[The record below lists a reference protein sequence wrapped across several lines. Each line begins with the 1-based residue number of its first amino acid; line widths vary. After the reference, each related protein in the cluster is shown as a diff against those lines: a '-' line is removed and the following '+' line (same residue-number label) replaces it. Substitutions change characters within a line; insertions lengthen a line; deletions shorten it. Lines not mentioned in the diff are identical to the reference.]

1 MKKLVS
7 AAVIAALVAGTASA
21 EVKLRANARVQSNIL
36 KSTMAKSDSDSNH
49 NDWLNLK
56 GWGDAKDSVS
66 ISAKEDF
73 GGLDIT
79 TTINSTT
86 VDEKYATFDTYDAW
100 LKFGSFTLKA
110 GKYGTRNADR
120 PRNNVTDVNLLD
132 GDQGKWG
139 INPKFS
145 GNGSTG
151 YYGKD
156 FDNITA
162 ISGTSKLSFLG
173 SYEIKDVLPGSL
185 TFFLGAVENQTAS
198 SSYTTKTTTEVELSK
213 DGKEATA
220 TSTSTTKASTG
231 DTVVYYHDYSKNKVY
246 SGCSFAALYN
256 QKDVVKLEAVV
267 RSFTEDVFGAGLYAN
282 LLMVENMNIGLGFT
296 FLNDSTENAKNS
308 AWAVQTMTSYK
319 ISDEMIATLQARY
332 SSYKAEDVDADTAL
346 ELVAGVRY
354 VASDTFRCGLEA
366 GVYMDDLDDN
376 DETANGKN
384 HLTVFPTVQ
393 VNSGKNAYF
402 CTGVSFDTKLDTGD
416 MKDTATVTTVT
427 VPFIVRVK
435 M

>member
-7 AAVIAALVAGTASA
+7 AAVIAALVAGAANA
-21 EVKLRANARVQSNIL
+21 EVKLSANARARANIL
-36 KSTMAKSDSDSNH
+36 KSTIAKSDSDSNH

-56 GWGDAKDSVS
+56 GWGDASDTVS

-86 VDEKYATFDTYDAW
+86 ADEKYATFDTYDAW

-110 GKYGTRNADR
+110 GKYSTRNADR
-120 PRNNVTDVNLLD
+120 PRNNTTDVNLLD
-132 GDQGKWG
+132 GNAGKWG
-139 INPKFS
+139 VNPTFS
-145 GNGSTG
+145 GNGNAG

-173 SYEIKDVLPGSL
+173 SYEIKDALPGAL
-185 TFFLGAVENQTAS
+185 TFFLGAVENQTAK
-198 SSYTTKTTTEVELSK
+198 YGA
-213 DGKEATA
+213 D
-220 TSTSTTKASTG
+220 
-231 DTVVYYHDYSKNKVY
+231 DTVVYYHNYSKNTVY
-246 SGCSFAALYN
+246 SGCSFSALYN
-256 QKDVVKLEAVV
+256 QKDTVKLEAVV

-296 FLNDSTENAKNS
+296 FVNDSTENAKNS
-308 AWAVQTMTSYK
+308 AWAAQTMTSYK
-319 ISDEMIATLQARY
+319 ISDELTATLQARY
-332 SSYKAEDVDADTAL
+332 SSYKAEDVDAETAL
-346 ELVAGVRY
+346 EVVAGVRY
-354 VASDTFRCGLEA
+354 IASDTFRCGLEA
-366 GVYMDDLDDN
+366 GVYMDDLDNN
-376 DETANGKN
+376 DDKATGKN
-384 HLTVFPTVQ
+384 HLTVFPTLQ

-402 CTGVSFDTKLDTGD
+402 CTGVNFDTKLDTGD
-416 MKDTATVTTVT
+416 MKDTATVTTIT

>member
-7 AAVIAALVAGTASA
+7 AAVIAALVAGAANA
-21 EVKLRANARVQSNIL
+21 EVKLSANARARANIL
-36 KSTMAKSDSDSNH
+36 KSTIAKSDSDSNH

-56 GWGDAKDSVS
+56 GAGDASDTVS
-66 ISAKEDF
+66 ISAKEAF

-86 VDEKYATFDTYDAW
+86 ADEKYATFDTYDAW

-120 PRNNVTDVNLLD
+120 PRNNTTDINLLD
-132 GDQGKWG
+132 GDAGKWG
-139 INPKFS
+139 INPAFTTKDAK
-145 GNGSTG
+145 GNVIKDAG

-162 ISGTSKLSFLG
+162 INGTSKLSFLG
-173 SYEIKDVLPGSL
+173 SYEIKDALPGTL
-185 TFFLGAVENQTAS
+185 TFFLGAVEND
-198 SSYTTKTTTEVELSK
+198 KNGE
-213 DGKEATA
+213 KEPA
-220 TSTSTTKASTG
+220 
-231 DTVVYYHDYSKNKVY
+231 VYYHNYSKNKVD

-256 QKDVVKLEAVV
+256 QKDTVKLEAVV

-282 LLMVENMNIGLGFT
+282 LLMVENLNLGLGFT
-296 FLNDSTENAKNS
+296 FVNDSTENAKNS
-308 AWAVQTMTSYK
+308 AWAAQTMTSYK
-319 ISDEMIATLQARY
+319 ISDELTATLQARF
-332 SSYKAEDVDADTAL
+332 SNYKAEDVDAETAL
-346 ELVAGVRY
+346 EVVAGVRY
-354 VASDTFRCGLEA
+354 IASDTFRCGLEA
-366 GVYMDDLDDN
+366 GVYMDDLDNN
-376 DETANGKN
+376 DEKAKGKN
-384 HLTVFPTVQ
+384 HLTVFPTLQ

-402 CTGVSFDTKLDTGD
+402 CTGVNFDTKLDTGD
-416 MKDTATVTTVT
+416 MTDTATVTTVT